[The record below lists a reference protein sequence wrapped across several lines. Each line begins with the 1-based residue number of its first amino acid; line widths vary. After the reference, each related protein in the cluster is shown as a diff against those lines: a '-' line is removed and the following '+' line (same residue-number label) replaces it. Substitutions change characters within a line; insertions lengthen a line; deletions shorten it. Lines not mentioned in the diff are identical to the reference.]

1 MLICMVVLHLKQIKR
16 LKLRDA
22 QTQVIKISKSLK
34 SIPYQHR
41 KLNME
46 TVHPQKTV
54 IQYMRMIPHTV
65 YIICQI

>member
-16 LKLRDA
+16 LKLKDA

-34 SIPYQHR
+34 SIPYHHR

-46 TVHPQKTV
+46 TVHPQTAV

-65 YIICQI
+65 YII